1 MLECTSFPYPYFQ
14 NFIKVVHIFLINWES
29 SVSEDLPISKPLHCR
44 VDSERMKG
52 QVKPALPGLPTRLPL
67 AGHCLLPLLPF
78 RTPAP
83 LSLSSQEIDEQ
94 LDIGFFLALQY
105 FKQLI
110 GQIFPVFLMNAN
122 ILVLKS
128 CYIKK
133 KSEQNQAKDI
143 GEWENDHFILQSV
156 GLWSTEQWAA
166 GLPTGSWAGHRPN
179 EWGSLGQNPGIID
192 STGFPRVILMQ
203 VVRNTA
209 AVWCGQ
215 SIHSLWNDAVR

>member
-14 NFIKVVHIFLINWES
+14 NFIKVVDVFLINWES

-52 QVKPALPGLPTRLPL
+52 KVKPALPGLPTRLPL

-133 KSEQNQAKDI
+133 KIWAESSKGHKGVRKWPLYFAI
-143 GEWENDHFILQSV
+143 SRSV
-156 GLWSTEQWAA
+156 V
-166 GLPTGSWAGHRPN
+166 HRAV
-179 EWGSLGQNPGIID
+179 G
-192 STGFPRVILMQ
+192 R
-203 VVRNTA
+203 RNTYRILGKTQA
-209 AVWCGQ
+209 
-215 SIHSLWNDAVR
+215 